1 MQKKYLKEC
10 EKTVCSIST
19 VKKNIIHVMYIKYQF
34 GYDGWGG
41 IVKDSEIHIGDVLR
55 IKEWDD
61 MVREFGTDANGYIN
75 TRYGFRPDIKY
86 LCGKQFCV
94 TKILDGVF
102 GKLYEGIILD
112 LSKTADEYFAP
123 DELEP
128 LSDEEW
134 DVADDEEMKLLF
146 C

>member
-1 MQKKYLKEC
+1 MR
-10 EKTVCSIST
+10 
-19 VKKNIIHVMYIKYQF
+19 
-34 GYDGWGG
+34 
-41 IVKDSEIHIGDVLR
+41 SEDIHIGDILLVR
-55 IKEWDD
+55 QWDD

-86 LCGKQFCV
+86 LCGKQFRV
-94 TKILDGVF
+94 MEILDGVF

-112 LSKTADEYFAP
+112 VSKTEDEYFAP

-134 DVADDEEMKLLF
+134 DVADDEEIKLLF
-146 C
+146 G

>member
-1 MQKKYLKEC
+1 MQ
-10 EKTVCSIST
+10 EKDI
-19 VKKNIIHVMYIKYQF
+19 N
-34 GYDGWGG
+34 
-41 IVKDSEIHIGDVLR
+41 IGDILLVR
-55 IKEWDD
+55 QWDD

-86 LCGKQFCV
+86 LCGKQFRV
-94 TKILDGVF
+94 MEILNGVF
-102 GKLYEGIILD
+102 GKLYGGIILD
-112 LSKTADEYFAP
+112 VSNAEDEYFAP

>member
-1 MQKKYLKEC
+1 MQ
-10 EKTVCSIST
+10 EKDI
-19 VKKNIIHVMYIKYQF
+19 N
-34 GYDGWGG
+34 
-41 IVKDSEIHIGDVLR
+41 IGDILLVR
-55 IKEWDD
+55 QWDD

-146 C
+146 GV

>member
-1 MQKKYLKEC
+1 MQ
-10 EKTVCSIST
+10 EKDI
-19 VKKNIIHVMYIKYQF
+19 N
-34 GYDGWGG
+34 
-41 IVKDSEIHIGDVLR
+41 IGDILLVR
-55 IKEWDD
+55 QWDG

-86 LCGKQFCV
+86 LCGKQFRV
-94 TKILDGVF
+94 MKILDGVF

-112 LSKTADEYFAP
+112 VSKAEDEYFAP

-128 LSDEEW
+128 LPDEEW
-134 DVADDEEMKLLF
+134 EVADDEDVKLLF